1 MFNEMTTNCASIPQ
15 EMAPDRVRLLLDE
28 RDRLMT
34 QIRGIDEQM
43 KVISEMVKG
52 WMEMT
57 R

>member
-1 MFNEMTTNCASIPQ
+1 MFDERTPCVNIPQ

-43 KVISEMVKG
+43 KVISEMVKA